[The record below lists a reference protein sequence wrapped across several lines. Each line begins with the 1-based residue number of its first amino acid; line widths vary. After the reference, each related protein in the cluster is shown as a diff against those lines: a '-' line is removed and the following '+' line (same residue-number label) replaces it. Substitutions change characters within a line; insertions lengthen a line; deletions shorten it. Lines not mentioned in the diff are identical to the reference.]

1 MMNWFRVEI
10 EFNFFGKVSEVVE
23 ATDKDT
29 AEIIAVNKL
38 LKQLN
43 CSKDYILNIYS
54 KKITN

>member
-10 EFNFFGKVSEVVE
+10 EFNFFGKFQVVE